1 MGSNVLGCV
10 GIDISTIKGEKNIA
24 STIAGARRAS
34 LLQGLFN
41 LFNLC
46 EAGTDI
52 EIRID
57 FEHADQLA
65 LQLKIDEGSSAM
77 IESGSIDAIID

>member
-1 MGSNVLGCV
+1 MGSKVLEYV
-10 GIDISTIKGEKNIA
+10 GINIATIKGKENIA
-24 STIAGARRAS
+24 STIAGAKRTT

-52 EIRID
+52 EIHID
-57 FEHADQLA
+57 FEHDDQLA
-65 LQLKIDEGSSAM
+65 LQFRIDESKSS
-77 IESGSIDAIID
+77 SIL